1 MSRNTETLILQIL
14 ILIFL
19 PKTLFGQVSEGLD
32 LTKLS
37 KLNDYIEEQVKAEKL
52 AGAEFLIA
60 RNNKIVMHSSRGFSN
75 LETKRKLDKNSIYF
89 IQSMTKP
96 IISVAIM
103 QLYERGLIDFDEEV
117 SNTFLKSLV

>member
-1 MSRNTETLILQIL
+1 MTRNTKSLILQLL

-19 PKTLFGQVSEGLD
+19 PKTLFGQVNEGLD
-32 LTKLS
+32 LTNLS

-75 LETKRKLDKNSIYF
+75 IETKKN
-89 IQSMTKP
+89 
-96 IISVAIM
+96 
-103 QLYERGLIDFDEEV
+103 
-117 SNTFLKSLV
+117 